1 MDDFL
6 DLVLDIS
13 PYLFFFFCVCYGVR
27 CLLIIIAPRSRWNIH
42 RLNQQSE
49 RVYHKV
55 VKKMKFLNE
64 GGHHGK
70 DWMEKSALYDKEKV
84 WKTFWETER
93 LRGIHVEGMETFKYQ
108 PEKRFQIAQDWND
121 YLWAAERSED
131 LRDGMMHGHISDEQ
145 FDEGRSC
152 MKRMGIIKKRMMEVL
167 EIKELYPKQAGGS
180 GK

>member
-13 PYLFFFFCVCYGVR
+13 PYLFFVFCLYYGVR
-27 CLLIIIAPRSRWNIH
+27 FFLIIFAPTSRWNVH
-42 RLNQQSE
+42 RLNQESE
-49 RVYHKV
+49 RMYHKV

-70 DWMEKSALYDKEKV
+70 DWMEKSAFYDREKI

-93 LRGIHVEGMETFKYQ
+93 LRKIHIEGMETFKYQ
-108 PEKRFQIAQDWND
+108 PEKRFQMAQDWND

-131 LRDGMMHGHISDEQ
+131 LRDGMMHGSISDEQ
-145 FDEGRSC
+145 FDEGSSC
-152 MKRMGIIKKRMMEVL
+152 MERMEIIKKRMMNRL
-167 EIKELYPKQAGGS
+167 GIKELYPKKES
-180 GK
+180 KSED